1 MRVSKFIKPDVN
13 ILMEYIYDDSNLISE
28 PYEVLVNIKDNKRSF
43 ISTDTSI
50 TNNLASNQLFLIDP
64 IDRTYGKVDTTNY
77 SFLQI
82 NNYASGFPLRFDTIN
97 IHLPINY
104 TFIRYIGMY
113 LRVYSFDFNTQQ
125 TYELSNF
132 YFDIS
137 DSSTLDLLDYTNP
150 PLLFQEKLWGKHVT
164 ITIPSLYQIAN
175 QRVLN
180 VTTDNSVNYNLT
192 NGVGMS
198 QVSPIFF
205 EFSFI
210 DSKQTING
218 ITTYNLT
225 SPIKLSL
232 PQVPE
237 FETLGVMIQHS
248 SNGDY
253 FEIFGIYNNT
263 NAEFKTF
270 MDNSVYLGNRYYV
283 KFDITLYEQN
293 IRGKTLT
300 IIQTDNFNE
309 IIDYRPII
317 RYSTTTA
324 VIDVAMYIIDSV
336 DNSQILRSSSYG
348 MLQDQVSKY
357 SLNLTKIN
365 LKSATKPKIYNLKS
379 ATNINGLLSQSLA
392 ASNTTNIQTVKIPFA
407 VLMSQYNIVAKSDN
421 AVVANSTF
429 YGEGKLIILLKPFDN
444 VIKITIASNILSQN
458 NTLTPQYM
466 DLTGLGQIQ
475 LVFKNNKLTSSF
487 DLYQNTGEV
496 DLGNGTVVFKISAS
510 KINDIRTIY
519 NSGINV
525 FYITSTQN
533 ATTTVVYSGLFK
545 LFDSTDNINSMNAAA
560 NQLIL
565 NSANN
570 SNKSNII
577 PDNSANT
584 GVAIVTRV
592 LTTNISPNVTSSVL
606 TTNATTTN
614 VANSVNSI
622 RSVANATAVVANN
635 SSAPAA
641 FRAS

>member
-28 PYEVLVNIKDNKRSF
+28 PYDILVNIKDNKRSF
-43 ISTDTSI
+43 MSSDSSI
-50 TNNLASNQLFLIDP
+50 TTNIASNSLFLIDP
-64 IDRTYGKVDTTNY
+64 VNRTYGKVDTDNY

-82 NNYASGFPLRFDTIN
+82 NNYASGFPLRYDTIN

-104 TFIRYIGMY
+104 TFIQYIGCY

-137 DSSTLDLLDYTNP
+137 DSGTTNLLEYTNP
-150 PLLFQEKLWGKHVT
+150 PLLFQEKLWGKHLT
-164 ITIPSLYQIAN
+164 IPIPSLYQISN

-180 VTTDNSVNYNLT
+180 VTTSNSVNYNLT
-192 NGVGMS
+192 NGTGMS
-198 QVSPIFF
+198 QLSPIFF

-210 DSKQTING
+210 NSKQTINNV
-218 ITTYNLT
+218 TTYNLN

-232 PQVPE
+232 PQIPE
-237 FETLGVMIQHS
+237 FESLGVMIKHS

-253 FEIFGIYNNT
+253 FEIYGIYNNN

-309 IIDYRPII
+309 VIEYRPII
-317 RYSTTTA
+317 KYSTTTA
-324 VIDVAMYIIDSV
+324 VIDVDMYIIDSV
-336 DNSQILRSSSYG
+336 DDSQILRSSSYG

-365 LKSATKPKIYNLKS
+365 LNSATKPKVYNVKS
-379 ATNINGLLSQSLA
+379 FTSINGGNSTGQTQLS
-392 ASNTTNIQTVKIPFA
+392 ASNTTNIETVKIPYA

-444 VIKITIASNILSQN
+444 VIKITIASNVVSQN

-487 DLYQNTGEV
+487 DIYQNTGEV
-496 DLGNGTVVFKISAS
+496 DLANGTVVFKINST
-510 KINDIRTIY
+510 KINDIRIIY
-519 NSGINV
+519 NSGINI

-545 LFDSTDNINSMNAAA
+545 LFDSSDNINNMNATA

-565 NSANN
+565 NAAN
-570 SNKSNII
+570 SNNTKSSII

-584 GVAIVTRV
+584 GTAIVTRV
-592 LTTNISPNVTSSVL
+592 LTNNPINTSALTSKLNVSNLSVSKVS
-606 TTNATTTN
+606 A
-614 VANSVNSI
+614 A
-622 RSVANATAVVANN
+622 SVASVASVA
-635 SSAPAA
+635 SSAI
-641 FRAS
+641 FRG

>member
-28 PYEVLVNIKDNKRSF
+28 PYEILVNIKDNERSF
-43 ISTDTSI
+43 ISTNTSVT
-50 TNNLASNQLFLIDP
+50 TNTSNNQLFLIDSVN
-64 IDRTYGKVDTTNY
+64 RTYGKVDTTNY

-82 NNYASGFPLRFDTIN
+82 NNYASGFPLRYDTIN
-97 IHLPINY
+97 IHLPMNY
-104 TFIRYIGMY
+104 TFLQYIGMY
-113 LRVYSFDFNTQQ
+113 IRVYSFDFNTQQ
-125 TYELSNF
+125 EYELSNF

-137 DSSTLDLLDYTNP
+137 DSNTQNILNYTNP
-150 PLLFQEKLWGKHVT
+150 PLLFQEKLWGKHLT
-164 ITIPSLYQIAN
+164 ISIPSLYQISN
-175 QRVLN
+175 QRTLN
-180 VTTDNSVNYNLT
+180 ATTPNSVNYNLT

-210 DSKQTING
+210 TNKQTING
-218 ITTYNLT
+218 ITTYNLG
-225 SPIKLSL
+225 SPIQLSL
-232 PQVPE
+232 PQIPE

-248 SNGDY
+248 DNGDY
-253 FEIFGIYNNT
+253 FEIFGMYNNT
-263 NAEFKTF
+263 NADFKIF

-300 IIQTDNFNE
+300 VIQTDNFNE
-309 IIDYRPII
+309 IVEYRPII
-317 RYSTTTA
+317 KYSTTTA
-324 VIDVAMYIIDSV
+324 VIDVDMYIIDSV

-365 LKSATKPKIYNLKS
+365 LASSTIPKIYNIKS
-379 ATNINGLLSQSLA
+379 STSVNGLLSQTSA
-392 ASNTTNIQTVKIPFA
+392 TNTNIQTVNIPYA

-421 AVVANSTF
+421 ALVANSTF

-444 VIKITIASNILSQN
+444 IIKITIASNVTTQN
-458 NTLTPQYM
+458 HTVTPHYM

-475 LVFKNNKLTSSF
+475 LAFKNNKLTTTF
-487 DLYQNTGEV
+487 DIYQNTGEI
-496 DLGNGTVVFKISAS
+496 DLGNGAVVFKISS
-510 KINDIRTIY
+510 TKINDIRTIY

-533 ATTTVVYSGLFK
+533 GTTTVVYSGLFK
-545 LFDSTDNINSMNAAA
+545 LFDSKDNINNMNAVA

-565 NSANN
+565 NSATNT
-570 SNKSNII
+570 KSSII

-584 GVAIVTRV
+584 GVAIVTRI
-592 LTTNISPNVTSSVL
+592 LNTSATKLNVTSSKNVL
-606 TTNATTTN
+606 ATNLSN
-614 VANSVNSI
+614 RI
-622 RSVANATAVVANN
+622 K
-635 SSAPAA
+635 
-641 FRAS
+641 

>member
-13 ILMEYIYDDSNLISE
+13 ILMEYIYDDTNLISE
-28 PYEVLVNIKDNKRSF
+28 PYEILVNIKDNKRSF
-43 ISTDTSI
+43 MSSDSSLTSN
-50 TNNLASNQLFLIDP
+50 TTTNQLFLIDP
-64 IDRTYGKVDTTNY
+64 VNRTYGEVDTDNY
-77 SFLQI
+77 AFLQV
-82 NNYASGFPLRFDTIN
+82 NNYASGFPLRYDTVN

-104 TFIRYIGMY
+104 TFIQYIGCY

-137 DSSTLDLLDYTNP
+137 DSNTLNLLNYTNP
-150 PLLFQEKLWGKHVT
+150 PLLFQEKLWGKHLS
-164 ITIPSLYQIAN
+164 IAIPSLHQIAN
-175 QRVLN
+175 QRTLN
-180 VTTDNSVNYNLT
+180 VTNDNSVNYNLT
-192 NGVGMS
+192 NGTGMS
-198 QVSPIFF
+198 QLSPIFF

-210 DSKQTING
+210 NSKQTISG
-218 ITTYNLT
+218 VTTYNLS

-232 PQVPE
+232 PQIPE
-237 FETLGVMIQHS
+237 FESLGVMIQHS

-253 FEIFGIYNNT
+253 FEIYGIYNNN

-300 IIQTDNFNE
+300 VIQVDNFNE
-309 IIDYRPII
+309 IIEYRPII
-317 RYSTTTA
+317 KYSTTTA
-324 VIDVAMYIIDSV
+324 VIDVDMYIIDSV
-336 DNSQILRSSSYG
+336 DDSQILRSSSYG

-365 LKSATKPKIYNLKS
+365 LNSATKPKIYNVKS
-379 ATNINGLLSQSLA
+379 ATSLSGLTSQSQMSSLLS
-392 ASNTTNIQTVKIPFA
+392 ASNTTNIETVKIPYA

-444 VIKITIASNILSQN
+444 VVKITIASNIISQN
-458 NTLTPQYM
+458 NTLTPQYL

-475 LVFKNNKLTSSF
+475 LVFKNNKLTSAF
-487 DLYQNTGEV
+487 DIYQNTGEV
-496 DLGNGTVVFKISAS
+496 DLANGTVVFKINAT
-510 KINDIRTIY
+510 KINDIRAIY
-519 NSGINV
+519 NSGINI

-545 LFDSTDNINSMNAAA
+545 LFDSTDNINNMNATA

-570 SNKSNII
+570 NNNKSSII

-584 GVAIVTRV
+584 GTAIVTRV
-592 LTTNISPNVTSSVL
+592 LTTNNASLINSNAVVSSKLNISAASLATS
-606 TTNATTTN
+606 N
-614 VANSVNSI
+614 VASSI
-622 RSVANATAVVANN
+622 S
-635 SSAPAA
+635 A
-641 FRAS
+641 FRG

>member
-1 MRVSKFIKPDVN
+1 
-13 ILMEYIYDDSNLISE
+13 
-28 PYEVLVNIKDNKRSF
+28 
-43 ISTDTSI
+43 
-50 TNNLASNQLFLIDP
+50 
-64 IDRTYGKVDTTNY
+64 
-77 SFLQI
+77 
-82 NNYASGFPLRFDTIN
+82 
-97 IHLPINY
+97 
-104 TFIRYIGMY
+104 
-113 LRVYSFDFNTQQ
+113 
-125 TYELSNF
+125 
-132 YFDIS
+132 
-137 DSSTLDLLDYTNP
+137 
-150 PLLFQEKLWGKHVT
+150 
-164 ITIPSLYQIAN
+164 
-175 QRVLN
+175 
-180 VTTDNSVNYNLT
+180 
-192 NGVGMS
+192 
-198 QVSPIFF
+198 
-205 EFSFI
+205 
-210 DSKQTING
+210 
-218 ITTYNLT
+218 
-225 SPIKLSL
+225 
-232 PQVPE
+232 
-237 FETLGVMIQHS
+237 
-248 SNGDY
+248 
-253 FEIFGIYNNT
+253 
-263 NAEFKTF
+263 

-545 LFDSTDNINSMNAAA
+545 LFDSTDNMNLSGINS
-560 NQLIL
+560 
-565 NSANN
+565 S
-570 SNKSNII
+570 
-577 PDNSANT
+577 
-584 GVAIVTRV
+584 
-592 LTTNISPNVTSSVL
+592 
-606 TTNATTTN
+606 
-614 VANSVNSI
+614 
-622 RSVANATAVVANN
+622 
-635 SSAPAA
+635 
-641 FRAS
+641 